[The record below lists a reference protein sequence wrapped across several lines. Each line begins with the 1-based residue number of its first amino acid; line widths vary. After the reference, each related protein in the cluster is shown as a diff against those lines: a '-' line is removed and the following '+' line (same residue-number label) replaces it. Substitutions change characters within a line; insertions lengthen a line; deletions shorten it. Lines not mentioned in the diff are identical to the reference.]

1 MSKKKAP
8 RYTPEQQKK
17 NVLKW
22 IKALESGEYR
32 QCKDRLTDG
41 KGFCCL
47 GVATDLFI
55 RSKDNHRMA
64 NGNLEL
70 RWVSAFDH
78 LDGDDRL
85 SAATSNGRK
94 ESGTLT
100 ENVRDWLGTE
110 TFGISTQRYIDLND
124 DEGYS
129 FKKIAKELR
138 KDLEAA
144 ELEDE

>member
-1 MSKKKAP
+1 MSKKNAP
-8 RYTPEQQKK
+8 RYTTEQQKK

-32 QCKDRLTDG
+32 QCRDRLTDG

-55 RSKDNHRMA
+55 RSKDNRRLA
-64 NGNLEL
+64 NGKLEL
-70 RWVSAFDH
+70 RWETAYDESVHSDITYA
-78 LDGDDRL
+78 LL
-85 SAATSNGRK
+85 PNGRT
-94 ESGTLT
+94 EEGMLT
-100 ENVRDWLGTE
+100 VDVREWLGTHK
-110 TFGISTQRYIDLND
+110 FGIVPQRYIDLND

-138 KDLEAA
+138 NDLKAA
-144 ELEDE
+144 EGE